1 MNGSPITSWE
11 GAEAYFTFAD
21 NPGVLYFILALA
33 VILCFGTIIKAGIHE
48 IEAFKKIEG
57 DD

>member
-1 MNGSPITSWE
+1 MDTSPITSWE

-21 NPGVLYFILALA
+21 KPSVLYLILAVA

-48 IEAFKKIEG
+48 VEAFKKIDGKE
-57 DD
+57 